1 MKVVLFGATGMI
13 GRGAL
18 RECLLDPDVTAVVA
32 VGRSATGQQHPKL
45 RELVVRDLFDLSSVA
60 GNLDGAD
67 ACFYCIGITAAGT
80 SEADYR
86 RVTYDLALSVTRALV
101 TRNPGLTLVHVSAAG
116 ASTAGRGP
124 AWARVKGETEGAV
137 LKLPFK
143 DVYVLRPFLVQPL
156 HGITSRTGW
165 YRAFYAA
172 FAPFAPIWKAV
183 LPGYVTTTERV
194 GKAMLILARRGAP
207 KRLLDTG
214 DINRLVREHS
224 IA

>member
-32 VGRSATGQQHPKL
+32 VGRGATGQQHAKL

-60 GNLDGAD
+60 SSLDGAD

-86 RVTYDLALSVTRALV
+86 RVTYDLALSATSALAK
-101 TRNPGLTLVHVSAAG
+101 RNPGMTLVHVSAAG

-124 AWARVKGETEGAV
+124 AWARVKGETEAAV

-172 FAPFAPIWKAV
+172 FAPFAPIWKAL

-207 KRLLDTG
+207 KRVLETG
-214 DINRLVREHS
+214 DINQLVREHS
-224 IA
+224 VA